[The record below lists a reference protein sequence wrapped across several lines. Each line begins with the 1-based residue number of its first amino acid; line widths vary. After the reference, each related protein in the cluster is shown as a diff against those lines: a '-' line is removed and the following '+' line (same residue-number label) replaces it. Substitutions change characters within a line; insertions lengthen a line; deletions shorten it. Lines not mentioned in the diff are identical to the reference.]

1 MQIYSFD
8 DYTRS
13 LTRPNLSASWA
24 PTMLSQNVVTNLA
37 IFSSDEMI
45 IKLISELS
53 TISKSM
59 STCHV
64 IVFIYLTL
72 SSTSFWGW
80 ALKSSSYLIRS
91 SPSCTSCPSSWWDRW
106 PARWCRSGL
115 CSRPAWH
122 SSTWSTL
129 ARTRSISDP
138 TKRATKWPMQ
148 LFF

>member
-72 SSTSFWGW
+72 SSTSF
-80 ALKSSSYLIRS
+80 
-91 SPSCTSCPSSWWDRW
+91 
-106 PARWCRSGL
+106 
-115 CSRPAWH
+115 
-122 SSTWSTL
+122 
-129 ARTRSISDP
+129 
-138 TKRATKWPMQ
+138 
-148 LFF
+148 